1 MNKRRSKNYEIALI
15 AISVA
20 MLIGGGLVIYMIS
33 AFFPIPGLRYVIMA
47 PLLASILYVI
57 QIRLKGKYT
66 LLKFGSVFALV
77 MTLVNLFMGIA
88 ILITTLLT
96 HVSIWW
102 MKGDEHKAFWGGLF
116 FAGYTGLCA
125 LAVTKAFIPGLLDE
139 VPYVVFFGVGALCMV
154 FALTG
159 TSVAKRVLRHISG
172 VRFEEDR
179 YN

>member
-1 MNKRRSKNYEIALI
+1 MNEQRSKNYELALI
-15 AISVA
+15 AVSVA
-20 MLIGGGLVIYMIS
+20 MLIGGGIGIYMVS
-33 AFFPIPGLRYVIMA
+33 AVFPIPGAKYVMMA
-47 PLLASILYVI
+47 PVIASILYVL
-57 QIRLKGKYT
+57 QMKLKGNHT
-66 LLKFGSVFALV
+66 LLKFGGVFALV

-139 VPYVVFFGVGALCMV
+139 VPYVVFFGVGALCMI

-159 TSVAKRVLRHISG
+159 TSVAKRVLKHISG